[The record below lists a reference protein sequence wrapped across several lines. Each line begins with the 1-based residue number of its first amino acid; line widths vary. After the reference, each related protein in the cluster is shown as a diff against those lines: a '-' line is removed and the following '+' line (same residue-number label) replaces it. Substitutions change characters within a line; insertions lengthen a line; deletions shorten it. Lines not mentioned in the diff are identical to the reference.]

1 MVHSQPDL
9 PGEQGAAVAV
19 MVEEGGKVLSMES
32 EAYGLWKGT
41 RNLGHKQRVSL
52 EISIAVLCKAQ
63 WWTAVHAIRTDE
75 CVLLLGQC
83 HHLLSPLVSSFCC
96 CCCGKVALERLIVE
110 QVGLRFLLAKALE
123 CLRQRYYLDK
133 A

>member
-1 MVHSQPDL
+1 MVHSQPVRFAW
-9 PGEQGAAVAV
+9 GAGGGG
-19 MVEEGGKVLSMES
+19 GGKVLSMES

-75 CVLLLGQC
+75 CVYFWGSATICCRLLY
-83 HHLLSPLVSSFCC
+83 LVFVVVVAE
-96 CCCGKVALERLIVE
+96 KVALERLIVE